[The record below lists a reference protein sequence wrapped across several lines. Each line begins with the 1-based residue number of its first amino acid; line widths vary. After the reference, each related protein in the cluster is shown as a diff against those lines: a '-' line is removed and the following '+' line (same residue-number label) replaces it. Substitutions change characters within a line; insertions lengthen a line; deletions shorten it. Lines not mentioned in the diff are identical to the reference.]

1 MQQCQQQESS
11 PLRSASA
18 SDGISW
24 DEPQQ
29 TIDWSEDLYGLLD
42 FDINDTSNFALD
54 TSIYDNAIDIPTLG
68 AVESMQ
74 CPSGHI
80 TDGDAQYNLFVPAID
95 HDCAEPAAGLLN
107 TGVRSGTQSKVM
119 GIASHSPATSSN
131 SQTASSSPSSLLSDR
146 RRTAPSSSMSDQSQS
161 EPSYKVQ
168 KRKRNTEAAR
178 RYRQRKED
186 KVAQL
191 EEALKAM
198 TDERNE
204 LSLKLARAEAETN
217 VLRSMFKTS

>member
-1 MQQCQQQESS
+1 
-11 PLRSASA
+11 
-18 SDGISW
+18 
-24 DEPQQ
+24 
-29 TIDWSEDLYGLLD
+29 
-42 FDINDTSNFALD
+42 
-54 TSIYDNAIDIPTLG
+54 
-68 AVESMQ
+68 
-74 CPSGHI
+74 
-80 TDGDAQYNLFVPAID
+80 
-95 HDCAEPAAGLLN
+95 
-107 TGVRSGTQSKVM
+107 
-119 GIASHSPATSSN
+119 
-131 SQTASSSPSSLLSDR
+131 
-146 RRTAPSSSMSDQSQS
+146 MSDQSQS

>member
-1 MQQCQQQESS
+1 
-11 PLRSASA
+11 
-18 SDGISW
+18 
-24 DEPQQ
+24 
-29 TIDWSEDLYGLLD
+29 
-42 FDINDTSNFALD
+42 
-54 TSIYDNAIDIPTLG
+54 
-68 AVESMQ
+68 MQ
-74 CPSGHI
+74 CASGHI
-80 TDGDAQYNLFVPAID
+80 ANGDAQYNQFGPEAE
-95 HDCAEPAAGLLN
+95 HDRAESAAGLLN
-107 TGVRSGTQSKVM
+107 TGLPLDTQPSVT

-131 SQTASSSPSSLLSDR
+131 SQTATSSPSSLLSDH
-146 RRTAPSSSMSDQSQS
+146 RRTAPSSSISDQSQS

-198 TDERNE
+198 TDERDQ

-217 VLRSMFKTS
+217 LLRSMFKTS